1 MSEPNLTKIL
11 GCLLKGENPFV
22 EIRPK
27 AHPKLAPKL
36 RRYGKIRKIK
46 RAN

>member
-11 GCLLKGENPFV
+11 RCLLRGENPFV
-22 EIRPK
+22 EIHPK
-27 AHPKLAPKL
+27 SHPKLAPKL
-36 RRYGKIRKIK
+36 RRYGRIRKVR